1 MPETRCEMH
10 QLSLMSAFVYGS
22 ALTSVIIWVKC
33 DIAITQISFS
43 LVIGLEKCSN
53 LFNYAAQ

>member
-33 DIAITQISFS
+33 DIAITHISIFT
-43 LVIGLEKCSN
+43 SN
-53 LFNYAAQ
+53 RAGKVLKSV